1 MEQPDRNGGTLW
13 PNRRK
18 TQPKHP
24 DWTGRIE
31 IDGRPYRVAAWDRS
45 GRTGARLLSLSIT
58 PDTEKEHG

>member
-1 MEQPDRNGGTLW
+1 MSSRSPYYQRVMAELKEQ
-13 PNRRK
+13 
-18 TQPKHP
+18 HP

-45 GRTGARLLSLSIT
+45 GRTGVRLLSLSIT